1 MADIFVEIARPVVL
15 LLCILSLY
23 AVFHAAFLAPELD
36 IEMRIWAS
44 LKLLAL
50 AGGISL
56 VGGLLFVE
64 TADDGRLMGTL
75 PVQVFLWAALG
86 MVLLFAVAWYLE
98 TGVLYRDA
106 RPPSVELGALRH
118 SAKIVADA

>member
-1 MADIFVEIARPVVL
+1 MAEIFVEIARPVAL

-23 AVFHAAFLAPELD
+23 AVFHAAFLAPEPD

-44 LKLLAL
+44 LRLLAL

-56 VGGLLFVE
+56 AGGFLFVE
-64 TADDGRLMGTL
+64 GADGGRLTGTL
-75 PVQVFLWAALG
+75 PVQVFLWGALG

-98 TGVLYRDA
+98 TGVFYRDA
-106 RPPSVELGALRH
+106 RPPSVEFGALRH
-118 SAKIVADA
+118 SAKIVANA